1 MAEWIGR
8 ESKSKKKRHKE
19 TQLKAIRGYSITKL
33 GSYKYIFS
41 PQIDAK
47 KLPQD
52 TYSGQSESAA
62 CTRKCQSQFALSVV
76 LTGVFGI
83 RNSRFCLNACAG
95 PGGVLFVAPVF
106 SSTLESGLAL
116 RCYIRRREDD
126 VN

>member
-1 MAEWIGR
+1 MKWEG
-8 ESKSKKKRHKE
+8 EQEKE
-19 TQLKAIRGYSITKL
+19 EKTQRNTIKTKL

-95 PGGVLFVAPVF
+95 PGGVLFAAPVF